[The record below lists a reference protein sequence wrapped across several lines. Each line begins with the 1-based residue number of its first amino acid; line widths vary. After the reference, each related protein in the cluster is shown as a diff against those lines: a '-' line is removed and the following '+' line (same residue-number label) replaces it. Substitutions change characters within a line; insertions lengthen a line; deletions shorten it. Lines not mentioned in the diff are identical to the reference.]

1 MTDHPAPVSNAART
15 EALKSVLSEK
25 GILPDGFIDEFA
37 RDTEEKFVTRNGT
50 RMVARAW
57 SDPQYR
63 ARLLKDGRA
72 AAEEMGFTFPKHH
85 RNLTVLE
92 NTADIHNVICCTQ
105 CSCTAYTIIG
115 AAPGWYKDLEFRA
128 RVVRE
133 ARGVLREMG
142 LELPA
147 STEIRVWDT
156 SADSRYMVLPVQP
169 PETKGWP
176 EDKLAA
182 LVTQDCLI
190 GVTRLA
196 GT

>member
-1 MTDHPAPVSNAART
+1 MTDNPGPASNAART

-25 GILPDGFIDEFA
+25 GLLPDGFIDEFT
-37 RDTEEKFVTRNGT
+37 RTTEEKFVTRNGA

-57 SDPQYR
+57 SDPDYR
-63 ARLLKDGRA
+63 ARLLQDGRA
-72 AAEEMGFTFPKHH
+72 AAEEMGFSFPKHH

-92 NTADIHNVICCTQ
+92 NTPAIHNVICCTQ

-133 ARGVLREMG
+133 ARGVLKEMG
-142 LELPA
+142 LDLPA

-176 EDKLAA
+176 EEKLAA
-182 LVTQDCLI
+182 LVTQDSMI
-190 GVTRLA
+190 GVTRFA